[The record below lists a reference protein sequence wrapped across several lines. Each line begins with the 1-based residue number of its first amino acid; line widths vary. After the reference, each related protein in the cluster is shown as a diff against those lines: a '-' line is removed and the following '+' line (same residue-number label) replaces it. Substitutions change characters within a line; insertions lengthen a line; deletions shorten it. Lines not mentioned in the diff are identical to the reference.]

1 MLLNLITLQ
10 DFCLLACC
18 KTHYSIRPT
27 GPVLTYNKGD
37 RCLKYESFVL
47 KNVILSAIAC
57 PLFIYSSIDPN
68 KGIMSD
74 C

>member
-18 KTHYSIRPT
+18 KTHYSTRPT

-37 RCLKYESFVL
+37 RCLKYESFTL
-47 KNVILSAIAC
+47 KNVNTQCHSLSFVH
-57 PLFIYSSIDPN
+57 LFIN
-68 KGIMSD
+68 
-74 C
+74 